1 MLICSSK
8 IPTNKGLIMNTHG
21 MEARTPQSIAEENV
35 RFMTGVY
42 KWMTIGLLLTGC
54 IAYYFGTNEEYAMQI
69 ASNRIL
75 FYGMVIAQ
83 FGLVIYLSAR
93 INKMSA
99 KTATVIYLL
108 YAALTGVTFSTIFL
122 IYTQDSIYST
132 FLLTAF
138 SFAGLSAFGFITK
151 RDLGPI
157 GTFCH
162 MGLWGLVGFS
172 ILSIFFPSM
181 LGGQMGTVFSL
192 VGVVVFAGLTAYDT
206 QKIKNSNII
215 GNEGTEE
222 DHKET
227 ISGALTLYLDFI
239 NLFLM
244 LLRLVGGRRD

>member
-1 MLICSSK
+1 
-8 IPTNKGLIMNTHG
+8 MNTAIPQQH
-21 MEARTPQSIAEENV
+21 RTAESVSAENV

-42 KWMTIGLLLTGC
+42 KWMTFGLALTGY
-54 IAYYFGTNEEYAMQI
+54 IAYSLSQNEQLVMQLVTNQL
-69 ASNRIL
+69 L
-75 FYGMVIAQ
+75 FYGMIFAQ
-83 FGLVIYLSAR
+83 LGLVVYLSAR
-93 INKMSA
+93 ISKMSA
-99 KTATVIYLL
+99 TQATIIYLA

-122 IYTQDSIYST
+122 VYTKDSIQSVF
-132 FLLTAF
+132 FLTSFA
-138 SFAGLSAFGFITK
+138 FAGLSTFGFLTK

-162 MGLWGLVGFS
+162 MGLYGIIGFS

-181 LGGQMGTVFSL
+181 LGGQMGTIFSL

-215 GNEGTEE
+215 GNEGTAEN
-222 DHKET
+222 HKET

-244 LLRLVGGRRD
+244 LLRLMGNRK

>member
-1 MLICSSK
+1 
-8 IPTNKGLIMNTHG
+8 MNTH
-21 MEARTPQSIAEENV
+21 QSINRSAQSISKENA

-42 KWMTIGLLLTGC
+42 KWMSIGLLITGFV
-54 IAYYFGTNEEYAMQI
+54 AYTLGNNEEAVFTLM
-69 ASNRIL
+69 SNKFL
-75 FYGMVIAQ
+75 FYGMIIAQ
-83 FGLVIYLSAR
+83 LGAVFYLSSR
-93 INKMSA
+93 INKLSA
-99 KTATVIYLL
+99 FAATGIYLA
-108 YAALTGVTFSTIFL
+108 YALLTGVTFSTIFL
-122 IYTQDSIYST
+122 IYTRDSIQSAF
-132 FLLTAF
+132 FLTSF
-138 SFAGLSAFGFITK
+138 SFTGLSLFGFITK
-151 RDLGPI
+151 RDLGPV

-162 MGLWGLVGFS
+162 MGLYGIIGFS

-227 ISGALTLYLDFI
+227 IMGALTLYLDFI

-244 LLRLVGGRRD
+244 ILRLMGGRRN